1 MSVREYMKFVIY
13 RIASKGLEVFL
24 IKGDDDEWQ
33 LPNCS
38 SEINMNRITDGS
50 NIIDL
55 DDINKDHELKIK
67 AKAVEADYHDI
78 PSLRSLIK
86 EDIDDLKG
94 KVEEIVPD
102 LSKGSFVAVKE
113 AIKKVLPNEYQ
124 ALKEL
129 KEIVVDRN
137 QIINL

>member
-1 MSVREYMKFVIY
+1 MSVKEYMKFVIY
-13 RIASKGLEVFL
+13 RVASKGLEVFL
-24 IKGDDDEWQ
+24 VKGENDEWL

-38 SEINMNRITDGS
+38 PEINIKKIKDCS
-50 NIIDL
+50 NVIDL
-55 DDINKDHELKIK
+55 DDVEKGEEIRIK

-78 PSLRSLIK
+78 PSLRSLLK
-86 EDIDDLKG
+86 EDLRDFKG
-94 KVEEIVPD
+94 IMEDIIPD
-102 LSKGSFVAVKE
+102 LNKGSFVAVKD
-113 AIKKVLPNEYQ
+113 AIKKVLPNEYK